1 MRTAES
7 KMETINGAPIIDVF
21 LPTYRVEPEESDK
34 FYPSVAR
41 DVAEKVVTSV
51 VTAGGEEPAYDDRE
65 AQDMSLD
72 ISDRVR
78 EEVASVLKGSRF
90 KIVVQTIIG
99 QVADQGVRVASRCL
113 WDPSTDNYAK
123 YTYEGKNCFIT
134 VLIFALY
141 TD

>member
-1 MRTAES
+1 
-7 KMETINGAPIIDVF
+7 METINGAPIIDIF
-21 LPTYRVEPEESDK
+21 LPTFRVEPEEQDK

-41 DVAEKVVTSV
+41 DVAEKVVYSV
-51 VTAGGEEPAYDDRE
+51 VNAGGEEPEYDDKE

-78 EEVASVLKGSRF
+78 EEMTKVLKGSRY
-90 KIVVQTIIG
+90 KIVVQTIVG

-113 WDPSTDNYAK
+113 WEPSTDNYAK
-123 YTYEGKNCFIT
+123 YSYEGKSCFIT

>member
-1 MRTAES
+1 
-7 KMETINGAPIIDVF
+7 METINGAPIIDVF
-21 LPTYRVEPEESDK
+21 LPTYRVEPEEHEK

-41 DVAEKVVTSV
+41 DVAEKVVFSV
-51 VTAGGEEPAYDDRE
+51 INAGGDEPAYDDKE

-78 EEVASVLKGSRF
+78 EEMANVLKGSRY
-90 KIVVQTIIG
+90 KVVVQTLIG
-99 QVADQGVRVASRCL
+99 PVADQGVRVASRCL

-123 YTYEGKNCFIT
+123 YSYEGKSQFIT